1 MAKINKSMF
10 VAAVAAKT
18 DMSKADTERFLEA
31 FIDEITSQ
39 LQAHNEVSFTGFGT
53 FSTSDRA
60 ARMGVNPKTGE
71 KIQIKA
77 TTVPKFKSG
86 KSLKDAVRPS

>member
-1 MAKINKSMF
+1 MAKVNKSMF
-10 VAAVAAKT
+10 VEAVASKT

-31 FIDEITSQ
+31 FIDEVTSQ
-39 LQAHNEVSFTGFGT
+39 LQARNEVAFTGFGT

-71 KIQIKA
+71 KIQIAA
-77 TTVPKFKSG
+77 TTVPKFKAG
-86 KSLKDAVRPS
+86 KGLKDAVKA